1 MFLDL
6 RDAEDFISSNEH
18 ILKQNNM
25 KHLKIV
31 EFANGKFAIQRG
43 GMFSKKEY
51 LELRSSIG
59 DYWWTPDN
67 SYFKDCLGTF
77 EECKKLVD
85 SMTKIV
91 AEPDPLKVVKTYKP
105 DVEKPMPVSDKE
117 AENAIAFHRW
127 MQVND
132 TPENAERWF
141 GYSDMDM
148 YNEYMTQ
155 QTKTT
160 TT

>member
-51 LELRSSIG
+51 LDLRSSIG

-67 SYFKDCLGTF
+67 NYFKDCLGTF

-85 SMTKIV
+85 AITKRV
-91 AEPDPLKVVKTYKP
+91 PDEFKVVNTYKP
-105 DVEKPMPVSDKE
+105 DTEKVMPASRE

-127 MQVND
+127 MRAND